1 MATSM
6 SQFAASFDYEAHQR
20 RMAEIGQKANA
31 EVAARRA
38 AAAVE
43 KLPKPKPK
51 NPKKQKLISK
61 DSIQTAQLTATIEA
75 SVQETILGYLRS
87 HRIPHTITEA
97 KRSFNQRG
105 QQVARVKRGWPD
117 ITACYGGAFVAIEC
131 KRPVG
136 GRLSLIQAI
145 ELDALVKAG
154 ALVVIARS
162 LGDVVRLFDTKQT
175 SDTTINEILTV
186 LKKGVK

>member
-1 MATSM
+1 M
-6 SQFAASFDYEAHQR
+6 SRFAASFDYEAHQQ
-20 RMAEIGQKANA
+20 RMKQIGQKANA

-43 KLPKPKPK
+43 KLPKPK
-51 NPKKQKLISK
+51 KQASARLISK

-75 SVQETILGYLRS
+75 SVQEAILGYLRAQ
-87 HRIPHTITEA
+87 RIPHTITEA

-117 ITACYGGAFVAIEC
+117 LTACYSGAFVAIEC

-162 LGDVVRLFDTKQT
+162 LGDVVELFDTEQT
-175 SDTTINEILTV
+175 SDATINEISTV
-186 LKKGVK
+186 LKKGMK